1 MCLVLNW
8 EYIYIYIYFLYP
20 WFGLP
25 AKDIWLYQG
34 KKWKFT
40 RSFPLHQV
48 VKVILFILNGLHL
61 QQKLSHSQTISLGVL
76 SSLIKDSV
84 CSGVQQGLD
93 LDNLNNLCKVRK
105 ANNKIFF
112 N

>member
-1 MCLVLNW
+1 MCLVLKLPYM
-8 EYIYIYIYFLYP
+8 YINFLYP

-34 KKWKFT
+34 NKWKFT

-61 QQKLSHSQTISLGVL
+61 QTQPQSDHSLGIL

-93 LDNLNNLCKVRK
+93 LDNLNILCKVRK
-105 ANNKIFF
+105 ANTKIL
-112 N
+112 